1 MRSTAGGSSWSNSS
15 NARRG
20 STHRHMTTLTSTY
33 RFLPWARRGL
43 ADRIADTDTGA
54 PLPVRAKVSVGLT
67 VTGSTEA
74 KYDLSV
80 YGPGDVLGIDTTLI
94 VRTEPRSNATDVES
108 NYFPAIEFDAP
119 DFPWLFTPAVSGSND
134 RLRPWCVLV
143 VVDLSVVAAPRAE
156 PGHPLPVIVVPGEV
170 RATELPDLGDSWAWA
185 HTQVLTASTTPS
197 ADLTTSL
204 SSAPAMNVSR
214 IVAPRRLEPNKRY
227 AACLVPAF
235 DAGVSRGLIDS
246 APTTGTLK
254 PAWSDATPG
263 DVRLPV
269 YFHWEFST
277 GAAGDFESL
286 ARRLKPAP
294 PPDSA
299 GIEPMYVGAGGPDL
313 PSIPPDD
320 PSGYL
325 DLDGPLRAP
334 SRSNAT
340 LADVPPAI
348 QRALTET
355 LNAAANH
362 AQSGASGVATALGP
376 PLYGEWHALQHTVPA
391 DAPGWL
397 RELNLDPRAR
407 VAAGLGA
414 EIERRNQEDFMQWA
428 WEQVGDVLE
437 ANKLLNQARL
447 SMEALDRVHT
457 RHIATLPAD
466 RAVQF
471 SAPMHSRA
479 PQGVGTIRTAIEQSS
494 LPDAA
499 GDPSLRRLVSPQNR
513 FRKSALRRAPVP
525 PPPTTPPSTPPG
537 PAPRLLSQFAAGTAN
552 VDPTRFIPSGISAV
566 TEILTAVVGMFEPE
580 ISLGFSGIPSTI
592 FGSSF
597 PGMQSTMQAAANA
610 PIPQAPT
617 AAPALAA
624 PRFVPF
630 ALTTARDAWVAR
642 TRPRAAVP
650 ARIQTILKTGGIPLV
665 APAAAPA
672 GARMATAAPSSGT
685 TVAPT
690 YDRILAAPE
699 LDAPVF
705 RYLARLDAS
714 RFMPGVGDIPAESI
728 MLLETNPRFIEALLV
743 GLNSEMNRE
752 LLWRE
757 FPTDQRGTP
766 FKHFWGWSDGGADI
780 APIHTWP
787 ATSALGANTRAGKGG
802 QIVMLI
808 RGRLL
813 QRYPNTAIYAWR
825 ASDGRLVNPPAAT
838 DLKQP
843 VFSGVLGLDIA
854 FAGFDLTD
862 TDLSQGDGWFF
873 VLQEQPTEARFGFD
887 DGDGAPQHVPASWSD
902 ATWEDTGT
910 ARGHYLRLNGNP
922 LSGVKIGPVGFVDHA
937 AALAYISMQKPVSVA
952 LHAHTITNATTR

>member
-1 MRSTAGGSSWSNSS
+1 
-15 NARRG
+15 
-20 STHRHMTTLTSTY
+20 MTTLASTY
-33 RFLPWARRGL
+33 RFLSWTRRGL
-43 ADRIADTDTGA
+43 ADRIAQTDTGA

-67 VTGSTEA
+67 VTGASEA

-80 YGPGDVLGIDTTLI
+80 YGPGDVLGIDTTQI
-94 VRTEPRSNATDVES
+94 VRVEPRQNATDVES

-119 DFPWLFTPAVSGSND
+119 DFPWLFTPAVSGAND
-134 RLRPWCVLV
+134 RLRPWCVLI
-143 VVDLSVVAAPRAE
+143 VVDLAVVEAPRAE
-156 PGHPLPVIVVPGEV
+156 AGHPLPVIVVPSEA
-170 RATELPDLGDSWAWA
+170 RATELPDLADSWAWA
-185 HTQVLTASTTPS
+185 HTQVVAASSSAST
-197 ADLTTSL
+197 DLATSL
-204 SSAPAMNVSR
+204 STEPAMNVSR
-214 IVAPRRLEPNKRY
+214 LVAPRRLEPNKRY

-246 APTTGTLK
+246 APTTGALN

-286 ARRLKPAP
+286 ARRLKPAAP
-294 PPDSA
+294 PA
-299 GIEPMYVGAGGPDL
+299 GAGVEPMYIGAGGPDL
-313 PSIPPDD
+313 PAISAGDA
-320 PSGYL
+320 SAYL
-325 DLDGPLRAP
+325 DMDGPLRAP

-340 LADVPPAI
+340 LADVPVAI
-348 QRALTET
+348 QSALTAT
-355 LNAAANH
+355 LNAAADQ
-362 AQSGASGVATALGP
+362 AQSGASAPASPLGP
-376 PLYGEWHALQHTVPA
+376 PLYGEWHTRQHTVPT
-391 DAPGWL
+391 DTPVWF

-407 VAAGLGA
+407 AAAGLGA
-414 EIERRNQEDFMQWA
+414 EIERQNQEEFMQWA

-471 SAPMHSRA
+471 SAPMHSRS
-479 PQGVGTIRTAIEQSS
+479 PQGTGTIRTAIEQSS
-494 LPDAA
+494 LPNAA

-513 FRKSALRRAPVP
+513 FRKSAMRRAPVP
-525 PPPTTPPSTPPG
+525 PPPATPPASPP
-537 PAPRLLSQFAAGTAN
+537 PPPPRMLSQFAAGTVP
-552 VDPTRFIPSGISAV
+552 VDPTRFIPSGISAI
-566 TEILTAVVGMFEPE
+566 TEMLNQVGTLAPE
-580 ISLGFSGIPSTI
+580 FTLSFTGIPTSM
-592 FGSSF
+592 FSSSVN
-597 PGMQSTMQAAANA
+597 GMVATMQAAANA
-610 PIPQAPT
+610 PIPPAPT
-617 AAPALAA
+617 AQATTGATALATTA
-624 PRFVPF
+624 PPAPPQFVPF
-630 ALTTARDAWVAR
+630 SLTTARDAWVSR

-650 ARIQTILKTGGIPLV
+650 ARLQTLLKAGGTPL
-665 APAAAPA
+665 APSASAPA
-672 GARMATAAPSSGT
+672 GSRLATAAPSSSGT
-685 TVAPT
+685 TVAST
-690 YDRILAAPE
+690 YDRVLAAPQ

-705 RYLARLDAS
+705 RYLARLDAT
-714 RFMPGVGDIPAESI
+714 RFMPGVGEIPSDSI

-787 ATSALGANTRAGKGG
+787 ATNALGANTRAGKGG

-813 QRYPNTAIYAWR
+813 QRYPNTSIYAWR
-825 ASDGRLVNPPAAT
+825 SSGGKLVNPPAAT

-843 VFSGVLGLDIA
+843 VFSGTLGSDIA

-873 VLQEQPTEARFGFD
+873 VLQQQPTEARFGFD
-887 DGDGAPQHVPASWSD
+887 DGDGAPPHVPASWSD

-910 ARGHYLRLNGNP
+910 ARGHYLRLTGNP
-922 LSGVKIGPVGFVDHA
+922 LSGVKVGTVGFVDHA

-952 LHAHTITNATTR
+952 LHAHSIANAITP